1 MPQKSFTQLRKSFVA
16 GATAA
21 VAALAVFAAPMAT
34 AGGPAGAAQTG
45 KALAGP
51 GAPIRLQEFEPDL
64 TIDYFGHPIAL
75 PPEAAH
81 ASCSQAFTGTAIGPN
96 GVPVRVMFTA
106 SHCLQAIEEDAV
118 LLPSVYSPTRDGLT
132 RIGATFQTSNFG
144 AFEDDDSLE
153 VALQKLLNEPDWGTV
168 LLDDGVVD
176 TRAAQSR
183 DRFGGP
189 RSEPVEL
196 TGIRDWR
203 NLGPREISFD
213 NAFQPICKDGMTT
226 GRTCGTQIMRTRHA
240 VWIVGIGYDHG
251 DSGGV
256 NYDPVTHEVIGITS
270 QSLGLLNRAQ
280 PADIAIEEAFGIKD
294 GEVNKHFRLTDSTTE
309 HGEFTNLADEAAAVD
324 EIVIEQML
332 AAPPV
337 DVEAERRAFDADVH
351 AELTNF
357 ANRAGGIA
365 YGAVT
370 TGNLPAAQ
378 AQADQLITDAFDTGA
393 AYAERYEQIQVAAN
407 IEEERARRAGQ
418 NAS

>member
-21 VAALAVFAAPMAT
+21 VAALTVFTAPMAA
-34 AGGPAGAAQTG
+34 AGGPAGTAQTG

-64 TIDYFGHPIAL
+64 TINYFGHPIML
-75 PPEAAH
+75 PPEAAY

-96 GVPVRVMFTA
+96 GEPVRVMMTA
-106 SHCLQAIEEDAV
+106 SHCLQSIEEGAV
-118 LLPSVYSPTRDGLT
+118 LMPSVYAPTTEGLT

-144 AFEDDDSLE
+144 AFEDDDSTE

-176 TRAAQSR
+176 TRVSQSR
-183 DRFGGP
+183 DQFGGP
-189 RSEPVEL
+189 RSAPVEL

-226 GRTCGTQIMRTRHA
+226 GRTCGTQVLRTRHA
-240 VWIVGIGYDHG
+240 VWIVGIGYDNG

-256 NYDPVTHEVIGITS
+256 NYDPVTGEVIGITS
-270 QSLGLLNRAQ
+270 QTFGWVNRAQ

-294 GEVNKHFRLTDSTTE
+294 GEVNKHFRLTDSTAK
-309 HGEFTNLADEAAAVD
+309 HAEFTNLRDEAVAIDTV
-324 EIVIEQML
+324 VVEQML

-337 DVEAERRAFDADVH
+337 DVEAEQRAFDADVD
-351 AELTNF
+351 AELANF

-365 YGAVT
+365 YDAVT

-378 AQADQLITDAFDTGA
+378 AQVDQLITDAIDTGA
-393 AYAERYEQIQVAAN
+393 AFSERYEQIQVAAN
-407 IEEERARRAGQ
+407 IEQERARRAGQ